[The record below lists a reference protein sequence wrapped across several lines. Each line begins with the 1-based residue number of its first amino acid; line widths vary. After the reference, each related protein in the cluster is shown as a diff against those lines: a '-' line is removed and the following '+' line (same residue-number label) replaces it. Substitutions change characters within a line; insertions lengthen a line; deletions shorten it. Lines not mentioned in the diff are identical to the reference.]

1 MAQMQA
7 ETTANAAEA
16 TSKLDLEISRK
27 LVTGS
32 KFDVQ
37 FDDLKKG
44 YGLNLLSSKGT
55 LSSAGSQ

>member
-1 MAQMQA
+1 M
-7 ETTANAAEA
+7 
-16 TSKLDLEISRK
+16 EISRK

-44 YGLNLLSSKGT
+44 YGFGLALFDNAQVRHAFVEQPLVLQFK
-55 LSSAGSQ
+55 